1 MASSL
6 RRNPFIGIPLF
17 NAFKFKFYNLIP
29 PHSLQNKFSQKYYP
43 AANSPFGGPDSYR
56 EGGLKLSMDE
66 LNRKTVEE
74 FKRSDKTPVIAV
86 LENIRSA
93 YNVGSVFRTADAFL
107 LEAIY
112 ITGYTC
118 VPPHKEIKKT
128 ALGAEESVEWKH
140 FANATEAIKTLK
152 ESGYKIYA
160 VEQAVNS
167 LMLQNLN
174 FNNDEKIAVIFGNEV
189 TGVEQ
194 ETILQCDG
202 CIEIPQLGMKHSLN
216 IATAAG
222 VVLWEIVRRRLF
234 TTPTAVANPVGG

>member
-1 MASSL
+1 
-6 RRNPFIGIPLF
+6 
-17 NAFKFKFYNLIP
+17 
-29 PHSLQNKFSQKYYP
+29 
-43 AANSPFGGPDSYR
+43 
-56 EGGLKLSMDE
+56 MDE
-66 LNRKTVEE
+66 LNRKTVDE
-74 FKRSDKTPVIAV
+74 FKLSEKTPVIAV

-128 ALGAEESVEWKH
+128 ALGAEESVDWKH
-140 FANATEAIKTLK
+140 FANATEAIKILK
-152 ESGYKIYA
+152 ENGYKVYA
-160 VEQAVNS
+160 IEQAVNS
-167 LMLQNLN
+167 LHLQNLQ
-174 FNNDEKIAVIFGNEV
+174 FNSTDKIAVIFGNEV

-194 ETILQCDG
+194 DTILKCDG

-222 VVLWEIVRRRLF
+222 VVLWEIVRRRLA
-234 TTPTAVANPVGG
+234 PNP